1 MAPSAPSAWHVLC
14 GLEAWRVTQIPRTP
28 RRQSP
33 GQQDGGPD
41 GDEGDLLARQR
52 TAVLGA
58 AYHGGTGPVGFAW
71 VRDRTGGPVQVVAAG
86 RALATM
92 VRDTAA
98 RDTSARDTGSRDTVA
113 RDTGAGDQDVALKL
127 PAGGRGQALDPG
139 GLARML
145 MALPCWVQVAGVAD
159 SLLATQAPQQAG
171 ASRGAGPSLEDGLL
185 AAWPGAFAWLVLAE
199 PAGRAELEELTFGVY
214 AAQSAAQ
221 RFDNPQAQLSVRRLQ
236 DRHAELRQAASAG
249 LWRVRLLA
257 GAAGGPEAAEVAG
270 LLCASADLA
279 GLPYGLVPVPGYGRL
294 DRVLTAAKTGLD
306 IDADPEPASPFYGS
320 SAMLAALA
328 RPPAREIP
336 GSARFVL
343 RPEFDTIPETGT
355 AAETGTRTQT
365 TTKTA
370 TATPANEPGLTLGHL
385 LDRDRL
391 PAGPLTLPRA
401 SLNRH
406 TFVCGATGAGKSQTV
421 RHLLEQAARAGIP
434 WLVIEPAKAEYSQG
448 LAARLADCAEVIR
461 IRPGEAGQA
470 AAGLNPLEPAAWT
483 DGSRFPLQTHAD
495 LAKSLFL
502 AAFEADEPFPQVLN
516 AALIRAYDEHGWDL
530 VLGEPKTPDVQ
541 PGYPTLEDL
550 QAAAD
555 HVVREAAYGAEVER
569 NVRGFITVRL
579 GSLRLGT
586 PGRFFE
592 GGHPLDFSALLDR
605 NVVLEIEDVGD
616 DQDKAFLIGAVLIRL
631 TEHLRLRQRQGQR
644 QDQDQRQAQGQRHHA
659 PGPQPLRHLT
669 VLEEAHRL
677 LRDPGPGQHGPAA
690 KAVELFAA
698 LFAEVRAYGEGLVVA
713 EQIPAKL
720 ITDVIKNTAVKIVH
734 RLPAADDRQAVGAT
748 MNLTPAQEQYIV
760 TLPPG
765 EAAVFADGADYPWL
779 VRMPD
784 GTSREATGPE
794 AADPAAIITPRSAS
808 CGPDCQAAPCTL
820 RQMRQA
826 RRAAESDPRITWWA
840 ELTVLAHL
848 TGWAMPFPGPEFTA
862 DLRAMPA
869 RRLDCALGHAVDDA
883 VAARAA
889 VITARV
895 SPGPLA
901 VHVVTAMRH
910 AVTDG
915 TWPCDREEPRYLA
928 PSYQWVLVLEALQAA
943 GRDGPDG
950 RHPRSADWEQD
961 YGRGIPGP
969 DGASQ
974 LAAVTRWHAAGQR
987 DPAQRHAVAW
997 GRRPDPAL
1005 ERAAGAKAGDHD
1017 WTERVACHLDAFVQP
1032 CRWPLDYLTSPGPAQ
1047 PQE

>member
-14 GLEAWRVTQIPRTP
+14 GLEAWRVTQIPRTS
-28 RRQSP
+28 RHQAP
-33 GQQDGGPD
+33 GQPPGGSGGPD
-41 GDEGDLLARQR
+41 GDEGDLLAGQR

-86 RALATM
+86 RPLAIM
-92 VRDTAA
+92 IRDTAA
-98 RDTSARDTGSRDTVA
+98 RDTAA
-113 RDTGAGDQDVALKL
+113 RDTGARHTGARHIGARDTAAGEQDVALKL

-145 MALPCWVQVAGVAD
+145 TALPCWVQVAGVAD
-159 SLLATQAPQQAG
+159 SLLAAQAPQP
-171 ASRGAGPSLEDGLL
+171 ASPSRAIRPSLEDGLL

-199 PAGRAELEELTFGVY
+199 PADRAELEELTFGVY

-249 LWRVRLLA
+249 LWRIRLLT
-257 GAAGGPEAAEVAG
+257 GAKDGPEAAEVAG

-279 GLPYGLVPVPGYGRL
+279 GLPYGLVPLPGCGRL

-306 IDADPEPASPFYGS
+306 IDADPEPVSPFYGS

-343 RPEFDTIPETGT
+343 RPEFDTIPETETRTGAETETRTGT
-355 AAETGTRTQT
+355 GIETGTQTQT

-370 TATPANEPGLTLGHL
+370 TQAPAGEPGLTLGRV

-448 LAARLADCAEVIR
+448 LAARLAGQAEVIR

-470 AAGLNPLEPAAWT
+470 AAGLNPLEPAVWA

-530 VLGEPKTPDVQ
+530 VLGEPKIPGVQ

-555 HVVREAAYGAEVER
+555 QVVREAAYGAEVER

-592 GGHPLDFSALLDR
+592 GGHQLDFTRLLNR

-616 DQDKAFLIGAVLIRL
+616 DQDKAFLIGAVLVRL
-631 TEHLRLRQRQGQR
+631 TEHLRLRQRR
-644 QDQDQRQAQGQRHHA
+644 EPA
-659 PGPQPLRHLT
+659 GPQRLRHLT

-677 LRDPGPGQHGPAA
+677 LRDPGPGQRGPAA

-713 EQIPAKL
+713 EQIPSKL
-720 ITDVIKNTAVKIVH
+720 LTDVVKNTAVKIVH
-734 RLPAADDRQAVGAT
+734 RLPAEDDRRAVGAT

-779 VRMPD
+779 ARMPD
-784 GTSREATGPE
+784 GTARETAPAPASTAPASTAPAVGPVSIVT
-794 AADPAAIITPRSAS
+794 ARSGT
-808 CGPDCQAAPCTL
+808 CGPDCQASPCTL

-826 RRAAESDPRITWWA
+826 RRAAEADPRITGWA

-848 TGWAMPFPGPEFTA
+848 AGWAMPFPGPDLIA
-862 DLRAMPA
+862 DLRALTSAGWTARWAMRSTTRSRPGPRLSAPGSACGRWRSTRSRRCGRRWPTVPGSATGRNRATWPRPTSGCWYWRACRRPAATSRTAATPAARSGPEPTAAPSPA
-869 RRLDCALGHAVDDA
+869 R
-883 VAARAA
+883 
-889 VITARV
+889 TAPV
-895 SPGPLA
+895 SLPPSPAGTPATSGTPNNCGP
-901 VHVVTAMRH
+901 
-910 AVTDG
+910 
-915 TWPCDREEPRYLA
+915 
-928 PSYQWVLVLEALQAA
+928 
-943 GRDGPDG
+943 
-950 RHPRSADWEQD
+950 
-961 YGRGIPGP
+961 
-969 DGASQ
+969 
-974 LAAVTRWHAAGQR
+974 
-987 DPAQRHAVAW
+987 
-997 GRRPDPAL
+997 
-1005 ERAAGAKAGDHD
+1005 
-1017 WTERVACHLDAFVQP
+1017 
-1032 CRWPLDYLTSPGPAQ
+1032 
-1047 PQE
+1047 

>member
-1 MAPSAPSAWHVLC
+1 VLC
-14 GLEAWRVTQIPRTP
+14 GLEAWRVTQIPRP
-28 RRQSP
+28 ARRQPS
-33 GQQDGGPD
+33 GEPD
-41 GDEGDLLARQR
+41 GDEGDLLAGQR

-71 VRDRTGGPVQVVAAG
+71 VRDRAGGPVQVAAAG

-92 VRDTAA
+92 
-98 RDTSARDTGSRDTVA
+98 
-113 RDTGAGDQDVALKL
+113 AGDQDVALKL

-145 MALPCWVQVAGVAD
+145 ATLPCWVQIAGVAD
-159 SLLATQAPQQAG
+159 SLLATQVPAP
-171 ASRGAGPSLEDGLL
+171 RPAGPGRPGGPNMEDGLL
-185 AAWPGAFAWLVLAE
+185 AAWPGPFAWLVLAE

-249 LWRVRLLA
+249 LWRIRVLA
-257 GAAGGPEAAEVAG
+257 GANGGPEAAEVAG

-279 GLPYGLVPVPGYGRL
+279 GLPYALVPVPGCGRL

-320 SAMLAALA
+320 SAVLAALA

-343 RPEFDTIPETGT
+343 RPEFDTIPETG
-355 AAETGTRTQT
+355 AETRT
-365 TTKTA
+365 TTGNTTGNTTGA
-370 TATPANEPGLTLGHL
+370 PAAEPGLTLGQL

-391 PAGPLTLPRA
+391 PAGALTLPRA

-434 WLVIEPAKAEYSQG
+434 WLVIEPAKAEYSHG
-448 LAARLADCAEVIR
+448 MAARLRKDAEVIR

-470 AAGLNPLEPAAWT
+470 AAGLNPLEPAAGA

-495 LAKSLFL
+495 LARSLFL

-530 VLGEPKTPDVQ
+530 VLGEPKIPGVQ

-592 GGHPLDFSALLDR
+592 GGHPLDFTALLDR

-616 DQDKAFLIGAVLIRL
+616 DQDKAFLIGAVLVRL
-631 TEHLRLRQRQGQR
+631 TEHLRLRQRQGHR
-644 QDQDQRQAQGQRHHA
+644 DH
-659 PGPQPLRHLT
+659 GPQPLRHLT

-677 LRDPGPGQHGPAA
+677 LRDPGPGQRGPAA

-713 EQIPAKL
+713 EQIPSKL
-720 ITDVIKNTAVKIVH
+720 ISDVVKNTAVKIVH

-784 GTSREATGPE
+784 GTSREATGPA
-794 AADPAAIITPRSAS
+794 AADPAAIITPRSPS
-808 CGPDCQAAPCTL
+808 CGPDCQATPCTL

-826 RRAAESDPRITWWA
+826 RRAAEDDPRITWWA

-862 DLRAMPA
+862 DLRALPA

-889 VITARV
+889 VITSRV

-915 TWPCDREEPRYLA
+915 TWPCDREEPPYLA

-943 GRDGPDG
+943 RREGQDD
-950 RHPRSADWEQD
+950 RHPRSADWEQA
-961 YGRGIPGP
+961 YGRGVPGP

-974 LAAVTRWHAAGQR
+974 LAAVTRWHAAAQR
-987 DPAQRHAVAW
+987 DPRQLHAVAW

-1017 WTERVACHLDAFVQP
+1017 WTERVACHLDVFVQP
-1032 CRWPLDYLTSPGPAQ
+1032 CRWPLDYLTSPGSDQ
-1047 PQE
+1047 PQQ

>member
-1 MAPSAPSAWHVLC
+1 MAPAAPSAWQVLG
-14 GLEAWRVTQIPRTP
+14 GLEAWQVTQIPRWP

-33 GQQDGGPD
+33 GQSPGGPD
-41 GDEGDLLARQR
+41 GDEGDLLAGQR

-71 VRDRTGGPVQVVAAG
+71 VRDRTGGPVQVVAVG

-92 VRDTAA
+92 VRATE
-98 RDTSARDTGSRDTVA
+98 G
-113 RDTGAGDQDVALKL
+113 GGQEVALKL
-127 PAGGRGQALDPG
+127 PAGGRGQALAPG

-145 MALPCWVQVAGVAD
+145 AALPSWVQIAGVAD
-159 SLLATQAPQQAG
+159 SLLATQAPAPPPAG
-171 ASRGAGPSLEDGLL
+171 PSRPVGPSLEDGLL
-185 AAWPGAFAWLVLAE
+185 AAWPGAFAWLVFAE

-257 GAAGGPEAAEVAG
+257 GAADGQQAAEVAG
-270 LLCASADLA
+270 LLCASTDLA
-279 GLPYGLVPVPGYGRL
+279 GLPYGLVPVPGCGRL

-306 IDADPEPASPFYGS
+306 IGADPEPASPFYGS
-320 SAMLAALA
+320 SAVLAALA

-355 AAETGTRTQT
+355 RATTTSTVTSATGT
-365 TTKTA
+365 A
-370 TATPANEPGLTLGHL
+370 TRAPAGEPGLTLGQL

-391 PAGPLTLPRA
+391 PAGALTLPRA

-434 WLVIEPAKAEYSQG
+434 WLVIEPAKAEYSHG
-448 LAARLADCAEVIR
+448 MAARLSKDAEVIR

-470 AAGLNPLEPAAWT
+470 AAGLNPLEPAAGA

-530 VLGEPKTPDVQ
+530 VLGEPKTPGVQ

-592 GGHPLDFSALLDR
+592 GGHPLDFGALLDR

-631 TEHLRLRQRQGQR
+631 TEHLRLRQRQHQRPGQ
-644 QDQDQRQAQGQRHHA
+644 HHRD
-659 PGPQPLRHLT
+659 PGPPPLRHLT

-677 LRDPGPGQHGPAA
+677 LRDPGPGQRGPAA

-713 EQIPAKL
+713 EQIPSK
-720 ITDVIKNTAVKIVH
+720 IISDVTKNTAVKIVH

-784 GTSREATGPE
+784 GTSREATGHE
-794 AADPAAIITPRSAS
+794 AAGPAAIITPRSAS

-820 RQMRQA
+820 RQLRQA
-826 RRAAESDPRITWWA
+826 RRAAEDDPRITWWA

-862 DLRAMPA
+862 DLRAWPA
-869 RRLDCALGHAVDDA
+869 RRRDCALGQAVDDA

-889 VITARV
+889 AITSRV

-915 TWPCDREEPRYLA
+915 TWPCDREEPPYLA
-928 PSYQWVLVLEALQAA
+928 PSYQWVLVLEALRAA
-943 GRDGPDG
+943 CRDGLDG
-950 RHPRSADWEQD
+950 RHPRSADWEQA

-974 LAAVTRWHAAGQR
+974 LAAVTRWHAAAQR
-987 DPAQRHAVAW
+987 DPRQLHAVAW

-1005 ERAAGAKAGDHD
+1005 ERAAGAKAGDQQ

-1032 CRWPLDYLTSPGPAQ
+1032 CRWPLDYLTSPASAQ

>member
-1 MAPSAPSAWHVLC
+1 MAPPAPSAWDVLC
-14 GLEAWRVTQIPRTP
+14 GLEAWRVTQIPRP
-28 RRQSP
+28 ARRQSP
-33 GQQDGGPD
+33 GQPPGGSD
-41 GDEGDLLARQR
+41 GDDGDLLAGQR

-58 AYHGGTGPVGFAW
+58 AYHGGTGPAGFAW

-92 VRDTAA
+92 VRAGAA
-98 RDTSARDTGSRDTVA
+98 RDAGTGAARD
-113 RDTGAGDQDVALKL
+113 QEVALKL

-145 MALPCWVQVAGVAD
+145 TVLPCWVQIAGVAD
-159 SLLATQAPQQAG
+159 SLLATQAPSSPSAG
-171 ASRGAGPSLEDGLL
+171 PGRDASPGRAGPSLEDGLL

-214 AAQSAAQ
+214 AAQGAAQ

-249 LWRVRLLA
+249 LWRIRVLA
-257 GAAGGPEAAEVAG
+257 GAEGAPEAAEVAG

-279 GLPYGLVPVPGYGRL
+279 ALPYGLVPRPGCGRL
-294 DRVLTAAKTGLD
+294 DRVLTTVKATAAALD
-306 IDADPEPASPFYGS
+306 IDSGPEPASPFYGS
-320 SAMLAALA
+320 SAVLAALA

-355 AAETGTRTQT
+355 GTTAEAPAGAAAGQ
-365 TTKTA
+365 
-370 TATPANEPGLTLGHL
+370 PGLTLGHL

-391 PAGPLTLPRA
+391 PAGALTLPRS

-421 RHLLEQAARAGIP
+421 RHLLEQAAKAGIP
-434 WLVIEPAKAEYSQG
+434 WLVIEPAKAEYSHG
-448 LAARLADCAEVIR
+448 MAARLGTDAEVIR

-495 LAKSLFL
+495 LTRSLFL

-530 VLGEPKTPDVQ
+530 VLGEPRTPGVQ

-631 TEHLRLRQRQGQR
+631 TEHLRLRQRNR
-644 QDQDQRQAQGQRHHA
+644 E
-659 PGPQPLRHLT
+659 PGPQFLRHLT

-677 LRDPGPGQHGPAA
+677 LRDPGPGQRGPAA

-713 EQIPAKL
+713 EQIPSKL
-720 ITDVIKNTAVKIVH
+720 ISDVTKNTAVKIVH

-765 EAAVFADGADYPWL
+765 EAAVFTDGADYPWL

-784 GTSREATGPE
+784 GTSREAAPDT

-808 CGPDCQAAPCTL
+808 CGPDCLASPCTL
-820 RQMRQA
+820 RQLRQA
-826 RRAAESDPRITWWA
+826 RRAGADDHRLTWWA
-840 ELTVLAHL
+840 ELAVLAHL
-848 TGWAMPFPGPEFTA
+848 AGWAMPFPGPAFTA

-869 RRLDCALGHAVDDA
+869 RRRDCALGQAVDDA

-889 VITARV
+889 AITARV

-915 TWPCDREEPRYLA
+915 TWPCDREEPPYLA

-943 GRDGPDG
+943 CRDGQDG
-950 RHPRSADWEQD
+950 RHPRSAAWEEA

-969 DGASQ
+969 DCASQ
-974 LAAVTRWHAAGQR
+974 LAAVTRWHAAAQR
-987 DPAQRHAVAW
+987 DPRQRHAVAW

-1005 ERAAGAKAGDHD
+1005 ERAAGARAGDED
-1017 WTERVACHLDAFVQP
+1017 WTERVAFHLDVFVQP
-1032 CRWPLDYLTSPGPAQ
+1032 CRWPLDYLTSPASAQ
-1047 PQE
+1047 PQQ